1 MFIIKKKYY
10 LYIENTQDIDFEKIR
25 RSNKFIIIYRN
36 NKGQECKKKIIEF
49 KKKCSKKNFLF
60 FVSNDSKLA
69 IDCKADGLYLS
80 SYNKSKVYNQN
91 KNVIGSAHNYKEIYE
106 K

>member
-1 MFIIKKKYY
+1 MFIIKKNYY

-49 KKKCSKKNFLF
+49 K
-60 FVSNDSKLA
+60 
-69 IDCKADGLYLS
+69 
-80 SYNKSKVYNQN
+80 
-91 KNVIGSAHNYKEIYE
+91 
-106 K
+106 